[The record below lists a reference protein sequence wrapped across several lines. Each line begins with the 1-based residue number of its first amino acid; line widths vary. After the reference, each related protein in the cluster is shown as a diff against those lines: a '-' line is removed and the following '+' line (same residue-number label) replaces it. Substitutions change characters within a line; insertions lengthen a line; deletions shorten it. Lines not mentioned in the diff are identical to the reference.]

1 MENTNFKTA
10 YHFEDCN
17 IKNAYCANWIS
28 NVDGI
33 NKILGDFC
41 ALKHLKT
48 PTSEFEL
55 YAAKQLQQKTLTEA
69 DSASLTYI
77 NYPFNDQGF
86 RSIAFDNIEEKKSFL
101 IFFTITPDESIDY
114 NKNKSPLAYD
124 TLVIDQIFKD
134 LPYYIPSNL
143 LKSDYNQPKDIHFST
158 VGSLKYASFIDSLI
172 KIK

>member
-1 MENTNFKTA
+1 M
-10 YHFEDCN
+10 
-17 IKNAYCANWIS
+17 
-28 NVDGI
+28 
-33 NKILGDFC
+33 
-41 ALKHLKT
+41 
-48 PTSEFEL
+48 
-55 YAAKQLQQKTLTEA
+55 QQKTLTEA

-158 VGSLKYASFIDSLI
+158 VGSLKYANFIESII
-172 KIK
+172 KIKLNIE